1 MLYVQIA
8 GCVVSGVQSIMYYC
22 GSAGAPSS
30 GRLRGS
36 RDVTAGGAG
45 IENFMRIIS
54 AMADDTG
61 IRLINW
67 SLGTILNVKLL
78 SGTPL
83 LIMRCDISLCMRSQD
98 PGAASTTGEARASR
112 SAAQQVE
119 SFIISSLREDNFFK
133 HSI

>member
-1 MLYVQIA
+1 
-8 GCVVSGVQSIMYYC
+8 
-22 GSAGAPSS
+22 
-30 GRLRGS
+30 
-36 RDVTAGGAG
+36 
-45 IENFMRIIS
+45 MRIIS
-54 AMADDTG
+54 AMPDDLG
-61 IRLINW
+61 IRLIN
-67 SLGTILNVKLL
+67 LVIGYNTNVKLL

-98 PGAASTTGEARASR
+98 PGAASTAGEARASR

>member
-1 MLYVQIA
+1 
-8 GCVVSGVQSIMYYC
+8 
-22 GSAGAPSS
+22 
-30 GRLRGS
+30 
-36 RDVTAGGAG
+36 
-45 IENFMRIIS
+45 MRIIS
-54 AMADDTG
+54 AMPDDLG
-61 IRLINW
+61 IRLINP

-98 PGAASTTGEARASR
+98 PGAASTAGEARASR

>member
-1 MLYVQIA
+1 
-8 GCVVSGVQSIMYYC
+8 
-22 GSAGAPSS
+22 
-30 GRLRGS
+30 
-36 RDVTAGGAG
+36 
-45 IENFMRIIS
+45 MRIIS
-54 AMADDTG
+54 TMPDDLG
-61 IRLINW
+61 IRLIN
-67 SLGTILNVKLL
+67 LVIGTILNVKLL

-98 PGAASTTGEARASR
+98 PGAASTAGEARASR

>member
-1 MLYVQIA
+1 
-8 GCVVSGVQSIMYYC
+8 
-22 GSAGAPSS
+22 
-30 GRLRGS
+30 
-36 RDVTAGGAG
+36 
-45 IENFMRIIS
+45 MRIIS
-54 AMADDTG
+54 AMPDDLG
-61 IRLINW
+61 IRLIN
-67 SLGTILNVKLL
+67 LVIGYNTYVKLL

-98 PGAASTTGEARASR
+98 PGAASTAGEARASR

>member
-1 MLYVQIA
+1 
-8 GCVVSGVQSIMYYC
+8 
-22 GSAGAPSS
+22 
-30 GRLRGS
+30 
-36 RDVTAGGAG
+36 
-45 IENFMRIIS
+45 MRIIS
-54 AMADDTG
+54 TMPDDLG
-61 IRLINW
+61 IRLINLG

-98 PGAASTTGEARASR
+98 PGAASTAGEARASR

>member
-1 MLYVQIA
+1 MFKSPD
-8 GCVVSGVQSIMYYC
+8 VSYPASVDNVLLRFGRRAIL
-22 GSAGAPSS
+22 

-45 IENFMRIIS
+45 VENFMRIIS
-54 AMADDTG
+54 TMPDDLG
-61 IRLINW
+61 IRLIN
-67 SLGTILNVKLL
+67 LVIGTILNVKLL

-98 PGAASTTGEARASR
+98 PGAASTAGEARASR

>member
-1 MLYVQIA
+1 MCRIRRSVDNVLLRFGRRAIT
-8 GCVVSGVQSIMYYC
+8 
-22 GSAGAPSS
+22 

-45 IENFMRIIS
+45 VENFMRIIS
-54 AMADDTG
+54 TMPDDTG
-61 IRLINW
+61 IRLINFGHW
-67 SLGTILNVKLL
+67 VQYLTMKLL

-98 PGAASTTGEARASR
+98 PGAASTAGEARASR